1 MSSHHIVRDEQEPA
15 LLIDN
20 ASALSS
26 EFVDLLLEWSPTVIV
41 TTYALDEVL
50 TWGIKIDVVV
60 AQLNDIE
67 KLKAK
72 LKPQSPVQLLGF
84 ESDDLLSCAYIF
96 LSDQKNTAVNVLAKL
111 YDSRVLDLA
120 SEYVDTLDTV
130 IYYNDKKW
138 IYLPKGKFE
147 KWVSTGQLFGIHP
160 VARNTF
166 FTSEGFYA
174 DWENEILLEAIEL
187 TSQITG
193 SVKLKTNNKPLWVV
207 EDVQTDVYK

>member
-15 LLIDN
+15 LLIDD

-26 EFVDLLLEWSPTVIV
+26 EFIDLLLEWSPTIIV

-50 TWGIKIDVVV
+50 TWGIKIDIVV
-60 AQLNDIE
+60 AQVKDLE
-67 KLKAK
+67 KLKPK

-96 LSDQKNTAVNVLAKL
+96 LGDQKNTAVNVLARL
-111 YDSRVLDLA
+111 YDSRALDLA
-120 SEYVDTLDTV
+120 SEYVESIDTV

-138 IYLPKGKFE
+138 VYLPTGKFE

-174 DWENEILLEAIEL
+174 DWENEMLLEPIEL
-187 TSQITG
+187 AAQITG
-193 SVKLKTNNKPLWVV
+193 RVKLKTNNKPLWVV
-207 EDVQTDVYK
+207 ENVQTDIYQ

>member
-15 LLIDN
+15 LLIDD

-26 EFVDLLLEWSPTVIV
+26 EFIDLLLEWSPTIIV
-41 TTYALDEVL
+41 TSYALDEVL

-60 AQLNDIE
+60 AQVSDLE
-67 KLKAK
+67 KLKPK

-96 LSDQKNTAVNVLAKL
+96 LRDQNNTAVNVMARL

-120 SEYVDTLDTV
+120 SEYVESIDTV

-138 IYLPKGKFE
+138 VYLPSGKFE
-147 KWVSTGQLFGIHP
+147 KWVTTGQLFGIHP

-166 FTSEGFYA
+166 FSSEGFYA
-174 DWENEILLEAIEL
+174 DWENEMLLEPIEL
-187 TSQITG
+187 AAQITG
-193 SVKLKTNNKPLWVV
+193 KVKIKTNNKPLWVV
-207 EDVQTDVYK
+207 EDVQTDIYQ